1 MQLRKKTLLIIGAA
15 LISLIMVLYATA
27 STILLHD
34 FHNLEAQYVR
44 QDVARALDAL
54 DEDLSSLNTSAQDY
68 AEWDDTYSFV
78 YTQDENFVKSNFV
91 DSTFVYL
98 RLNLLVLLDSSGNTI
113 FSKGFDLKSQT
124 EIPIPES
131 LKQHLTD
138 ALLDSSTL
146 GGSRRAA
153 KTAVLTLPEATLLI
167 ASRPIF
173 NSNAEGPARGTL
185 ILGRYLDSREIA
197 LLSERTHLS
206 VDFTLPSLDFKVGA
220 GNYSGPGAKAMA
232 SRSKQDL
239 ENIKLKISNLKSVEI
254 LVKPLSD
261 TLVAGYALIRDI
273 HGNLALQVRVE
284 TERIIYRQ
292 GQATLELFTLSTLGV
307 GLIFSAI
314 TLLLLEK
321 LVLARLASLS
331 TSVSNIAARGDL
343 DLRVHMAG
351 GDELASLADTINRML
366 EALSNSQFERNET
379 EDRYRLMAENSTDMI
394 TRHNPEGIFIYVSP
408 ASRALLGYEPSELVG
423 RVPNDYFHPDDL
435 EIIAKAHSKVLAL
448 PVTYTVS
455 YRIRHKD
462 GQYIWFETT
471 SRTIRDPQTGAV
483 QEIIGISRDITVR
496 KQTEQELRESEAAIK
511 ALYQVT
517 SAPRTDPLN
526 HLSTFDLR
534 LQELLAMG
542 CRYLGLSAGILSCIQ
557 GDNYQIMA
565 VECPDG
571 SIVKEQIYELEKTF
585 CVATAMAKEP
595 IYFESVRFSGLSFNT
610 EDPAFKIE
618 AYMGIPVTVSGEVYG
633 TLCFFS
639 PNPAT
644 EPFRVVDIELVKLMA
659 QWVGSELERQQTD
672 IDLAKAR
679 DQALAATRAKSEFL
693 ATMSH
698 EIRTPMNGVIG
709 MTGLLLDTR
718 LTREQRDFV
727 ETIRSSGDALLTLI
741 NDILDFSKIESGKL
755 DLEEHPFDLRT
766 CIEESL
772 DLVAAKAAQKKLEV
786 GYLIDRAVPA
796 TAIGDSTRLRQI
808 LINLLSNAV
817 KFTDAGEV
825 VVSVTA
831 KKISAPAANAKEP
844 PAINGEPL
852 AINQTYEIQFAVKD
866 TGIGIPSDRMDRL
879 FKSFSQVDSST
890 NRQYGGTGL
899 GLAISKRLA
908 EMMGGRMWV
917 ESMGNLAGNPPAD
930 FRSAPFD
937 LGWGESCEIAEKYSS
952 SKSVLSNKPSGQNA
966 NSVGSTFYFST
977 IVSGCNSSLPA
988 NLSNSQPELAGK
1000 RVLIVDD
1007 NATNRQI
1014 LTLQAQSWGMVPRA
1028 SASARL
1034 ALDWLAAKEVFDLAV
1049 LDMQMPE
1056 MDGLALAAQIR
1067 RYPDCQKLPLVM
1079 LTSIGRQEINTA
1091 ALEADFAAFLN
1102 KPIKQSQFY
1111 NVLINIFG
1119 EETTEFRGQRTSGP
1133 FLQSIPLL
1141 AEKLPLRILLAD
1153 DHLVNQKVAL
1163 QILQRMGYRA
1173 DVAGNG
1179 LEVLEAL
1186 RRQPYDVVLMDVQM
1200 PEMDGLEATRR
1211 IRSQFSGDLTLEN
1224 PTVESEVSATDEQ
1237 SQNGKSK
1244 IENPPLI
1251 DEESQNGKSKI
1262 ENPPLTDEESNNRK
1276 SKIENPPLT
1285 DEESNNRKSKIENR
1299 KSTEE
1304 SNKGKSKIQNL
1315 KSTRP
1320 WIVAMTANAMQGD
1333 REECIAAGMDDYLSK
1348 PIAIEQLV
1356 RALIACKSRSNGE
1369 FEIPQPIVCLNSQPE
1384 QMGGTSELEVGSNGA
1399 VAGNSQ
1405 LTVPYSPAVVGWGA
1419 SNLDRALSENGDS
1432 LSAKIGDSLSAKI
1445 IEGLREVEALDEAIE
1460 IYLETA
1466 PELLRAISI
1475 ALGNADPLALRRS
1488 AHSLKSISG
1497 TLGAFRLFELCEELE
1512 IMGRMGT
1519 EANKPL
1525 PAPAGALFEQ
1535 VEAEYHRVETAL
1547 KIERQ
1552 YSETMTE

>member
-15 LISLIMVLYATA
+15 LISLILVLYATA

-54 DEDLSSLNTSAQDY
+54 DDDLSNLDTSAQDY

-78 YTQDENFVKSNFV
+78 NTRNENFVKSNFV
-91 DSTFVYL
+91 DSTFIYL
-98 RLNLLVLLDSSGNTI
+98 RLNLLVLLDSNGQTI

-124 EIPIPES
+124 ELPIPES

-138 ALLDSSTL
+138 ALRDSST
-146 GGSRRAA
+146 GGDRLSA
-153 KTAVLTLPEATLLI
+153 KTGVLTLPEATLLI
-167 ASRPIF
+167 ASKPIF
-173 NSNAEGPARGTL
+173 NSNAQGPPRGTL
-185 ILGRYLDSREIA
+185 ILGRYLDSSEII
-197 LLSERTHLS
+197 LLSELTHLS
-206 VDFTLPSLDFKVGA
+206 VDFRLPSLDFKVGSA
-220 GNYSGPGAKAMA
+220 NYSGHGAKSMA
-232 SRSKQDL
+232 RSRQEL
-239 ENIKLKISNLKSVEI
+239 ENVKLKISNLKSVEI
-254 LVKPLSD
+254 LVEPLSES
-261 TLVAGYALIRDI
+261 LVAGYALIRDI
-273 HGNLALQVRVE
+273 HGKLALLLRVE
-284 TERIIYRQ
+284 ADRIIYRQ
-292 GQATLELFTLSTLGV
+292 GQATLELFTLSILAV

-314 TLLLLEK
+314 ALLLLEK
-321 LVLARLASLS
+321 LVLARLACLS
-331 TSVSNIAARGDL
+331 TSVSNIAANGDP
-343 DLRVHMAG
+343 DLRVHIAG
-351 GDELASLADTINRML
+351 ADELASLADTINRML
-366 EALSNSQFERNET
+366 EALSNSQVERLDS

-394 TRHNPEGIFIYVSP
+394 TRHNPQGVFVYVSP
-408 ASRALLGYEPSELVG
+408 ASRALLGYEPSELIG
-423 RVPNDYFHPDDL
+423 HVPNDYFHPDDL
-435 EIIAKAHSKVLAL
+435 ETIAKAHWKVLAL

-455 YRIRHKD
+455 YRIRRKD
-462 GQYIWFETT
+462 GKYIWFETT
-471 SRTIRDPQTGAV
+471 GRTIRDPETGEV
-483 QEIIGISRDITVR
+483 QEIIGISRDISAR

-517 SAPRTDPLN
+517 SAPLTDPFN
-526 HLSTFDLR
+526 RLSTFDLR

-542 CRYLGLSAGILSCIQ
+542 CRQLSLSVGILSRIQ

-571 SIVKEQIYELEKTF
+571 SIVKEQIYDLEKTF

-610 EDPAFKIE
+610 DDPAFKIE
-618 AYMGIPVTVSGEVYG
+618 AYMGIPVTVAGEVYG

-639 PNPAT
+639 PTPLA
-644 EPFRVVDIELVKLMA
+644 EPFRFVDRELVKLMA
-659 QWVGSELERQQTD
+659 QWVGSELERQQTGV
-672 IDLAKAR
+672 DLAKAR

-709 MTGLLLDTR
+709 MTGLLLDTC

-755 DLEEHPFDLRT
+755 DLEEHPFDIRT

-772 DLVAAKAAQKKLEV
+772 DLVAAKAAEKKLEL
-786 GYLIDRAVPA
+786 GYLIDRSVPV

-817 KFTDAGEV
+817 KFTEAGEV

-831 KKISAPAANAKEP
+831 KKISLSAANAKEP

-852 AINQTYEIQFAVKD
+852 AINQSYEIQFAVKD

-890 NRQYGGTGL
+890 SRHYGGTGL
-899 GLAISKRLA
+899 GLAISKHLA

-917 ESMGNLAGNPPAD
+917 ESMGSLAGNPPAD
-930 FRSAPFD
+930 FIATVFD
-937 LGWGESCEIAEKYSS
+937 VEWGESCEIAEKYCSA
-952 SKSVLSNKPSGQNA
+952 KSVLSNKPIGQNLT
-966 NSVGSTFYFST
+966 SVGSTFYFST
-977 IVSGCNSSLPA
+977 IVSGCNSSLPV

-1014 LTLQAQSWGMVPRA
+1014 LTLQAQSWGMVARA

-1034 ALDWLAAKEVFDLAV
+1034 ALDWLAAKEEFDLVV

-1067 RYPDCQKLPLVM
+1067 QYPNCEKLPLVM
-1079 LTSIGRQEINTA
+1079 LTSIGRQEINTPGI
-1091 ALEADFAAFLN
+1091 EVDFAAFLN
-1102 KPIKQSQFY
+1102 TPIKQSQLY

-1119 EETTEFRGQRTSGP
+1119 EQPSEIRVQRSSGP
-1133 FLQSIPLL
+1133 FLQSIPVL

-1179 LEVLEAL
+1179 IEVLQAL

-1200 PEMDGLEATRR
+1200 PEMDGLETTRR
-1211 IRSQFSGDLTLEN
+1211 IREQFSGDFTLEN
-1224 PTVESEVSATDEQ
+1224 PRGESEVSATEQESSNLNSTNNPAGESEVSATDEQ
-1237 SQNGKSK
+1237 S
-1244 IENPPLI
+1244 
-1251 DEESQNGKSKI
+1251 
-1262 ENPPLTDEESNNRK
+1262 NNRIK
-1276 SKIENPPLT
+1276 NQKLT
-1285 DEESNNRKSKIENR
+1285 PEESNNRKSKIENR
-1299 KSTEE
+1299 
-1304 SNKGKSKIQNL
+1304 

-1333 REECIAAGMDDYLSK
+1333 REECMAAGMDDYLSK
-1348 PIAIEQLV
+1348 PIEIEELV
-1356 RALIACKSRSNGE
+1356 RALSACKSRSNGE
-1369 FEIPQPIVCLNSQPE
+1369 FDRAQSIFCLNAQAE
-1384 QMGGTSELEVGSNGA
+1384 QIGGTSELEVGSKGA
-1399 VAGNSQ
+1399 VSENQQ
-1405 LTVPYSPAVVGWGA
+1405 LTIPKSHAVVGCGE
-1419 SNLDRALSENGDS
+1419 SNLDRALSDS
-1432 LSAKIGDSLSAKI
+1432 RDSLSAKI
-1445 IEGLREVEALDEAIE
+1445 IEGLREVEALDDAIE

-1466 PELLRAISI
+1466 PELLRGISM

-1497 TLGAFRLFELCEELE
+1497 TLGAFRLFELCEKLE
-1512 IMGRMGT
+1512 IMGRIGT

-1525 PAPAGALFEQ
+1525 STPACALLEQ
-1535 VEAEYHRVETAL
+1535 VEAEYQRVETAL
-1547 KIERQ
+1547 KIERL
-1552 YSETMTE
+1552 YSETRTE

>member
-15 LISLIMVLYATA
+15 LISLIVVLYATA

-54 DEDLSSLNTSAQDY
+54 DDDLSNLDTSAQDY

-78 YTQDENFVKSNFV
+78 ETRNENFVKSNFV
-91 DSTFVYL
+91 DSTFIYL
-98 RLNLLVLLDSSGNTI
+98 RLNLLVLLDSNGKTI

-131 LKQHLTD
+131 LKQHLTE
-138 ALLDSSTL
+138 ALLDSSTVD
-146 GGSRRAA
+146 GDRPA
-153 KTAVLTLPEATLLI
+153 KTGVLTLPEARLLI
-167 ASRPIF
+167 ASKPIL
-173 NSNAEGPARGTL
+173 NSNSQGPPRGTL
-185 ILGRYLDSREIA
+185 ILGRYLDSSEIG
-197 LLSERTHLS
+197 LLSELTHLS
-206 VDFTLPSLDFKVGA
+206 VDFRLPSLDFKVGA
-220 GNYSGPGAKAMA
+220 ANYSGHSAKALA
-232 SRSKQDL
+232 RSRQEL
-239 ENIKLKISNLKSVEI
+239 ENVKLKISNLKSVEI
-254 LVKPLSD
+254 LVEPLSD

-273 HGNLALQVRVE
+273 HGNLALLLRVE
-284 TERIIYRQ
+284 TDRIIYSQ
-292 GQATLELFTLSTLGV
+292 GQATLELFTLSILAV

-321 LVLARLASLS
+321 LVLARLAALS
-331 TSVSNIAARGDL
+331 TSVSNIAANGDPS
-343 DLRVHMAG
+343 LRVPMAG
-351 GDELASLADTINRML
+351 ADELASLADAINRML
-366 EALSNSQFERNET
+366 EALGNSQVERNES

-394 TRHNPEGIFIYVSP
+394 TRHDPKGVFVYVSP
-408 ASRALLGYEPSELVG
+408 ASRALLGYEPSELIG
-423 RVPNDYFHPDDL
+423 RVPKDYFHPDDL
-435 EIIAKAHSKVLAL
+435 ETIAKAHWKVLAL

-455 YRIRHKD
+455 YRIRRKD
-462 GQYIWFETT
+462 GKYIWFETT
-471 SRTIRDPQTGAV
+471 GRTISDPQTGEV
-483 QEIIGISRDITVR
+483 QEIIGISRDISVR

-542 CRYLGLSAGILSCIQ
+542 CRHLGLSVGILSCIQ

-571 SIVKEQIYELEKTF
+571 SIVKDQIYDLEKTF
-585 CVATAMAKEP
+585 CVATSMAKEP
-595 IYFESVRFSGLSFNT
+595 IYFESLRFSGFSFNI
-610 EDPAFKIE
+610 DDRAFPIE
-618 AYMGIPVTVSGEVYG
+618 AYMGIPVTVGGEVYG

-639 PNPAT
+639 PNPVT
-644 EPFRVVDIELVKLMA
+644 EPFRAVDRELVKLMA

-672 IDLAKAR
+672 VDLAKAR

-709 MTGLLLDTR
+709 MTGLLLDTP

-772 DLVAAKAAQKKLEV
+772 DLVAAKAAEKKLEV
-786 GYLIDRAVPA
+786 GYLIDRTVPA

-831 KKISAPAANAKEP
+831 KKISVPAANAKEP
-844 PAINGEPL
+844 PLIAGEPVAINP
-852 AINQTYEIQFAVKD
+852 AYEIHFAVKD

-890 NRQYGGTGL
+890 SRQYGGTGL

-917 ESMGNLAGNPPAD
+917 ESMGSVAGNPPAH
-930 FRSAPFD
+930 FRSSAVID
-937 LGWGESCEIAEKYSS
+937 LGWAESCEIAEKYGYG
-952 SKSVLSNKPSGQNA
+952 KSVLSNQPIAPNTK
-966 NSVGSTFYFST
+966 SVGSTFYFST
-977 IVSGCNSSLPA
+977 IVSGCKNSLPL

-1007 NATNRQI
+1007 NATNRRI
-1014 LTLQAQSWGMVPRA
+1014 LTLQAQSWGMVARA

-1034 ALDWLAAKEVFDLAV
+1034 ALDWLGAKEMFDLAV

-1067 RYPDCQKLPLVM
+1067 RYPDCEKLPLVM
-1079 LTSIGRQEINTA
+1079 LTSIGRQEINPPSM
-1091 ALEADFAAFLN
+1091 EMDFAAFLN
-1102 KPIKQSQFY
+1102 KPIKQSQLY

-1119 EETTEFRGQRTSGP
+1119 EQTTEFKGQRTTGS
-1133 FLQSIPLL
+1133 FLQTIPVL
-1141 AEKLPLRILLAD
+1141 AEDLPLRILLAD

-1179 LEVLEAL
+1179 IEVLEAL

-1200 PEMDGLEATRR
+1200 PEMDGLETTRR
-1211 IRSQFSGDLTLEN
+1211 IREQFSADLTLEN
-1224 PTVESEVSATDEQ
+1224 DTGESEVSATDEQ
-1237 SQNGKSK
+1237 S
-1244 IENPPLI
+1244 
-1251 DEESQNGKSKI
+1251 
-1262 ENPPLTDEESNNRK
+1262 NNRK
-1276 SKIENPPLT
+1276 SKIENRKST
-1285 DEESNNRKSKIENR
+1285 EESNNRKSKIENR

-1304 SNKGKSKIQNL
+1304 SNNRKSKIENR
-1315 KSTRP
+1315 KSTMP

-1333 REECIAAGMDDYLSK
+1333 REECMAAGMDDYLSK
-1348 PIAIEQLV
+1348 PIAIDQLV
-1356 RALIACKSRSNGE
+1356 RALRACKSRSNSA
-1369 FEIPQPIVCLNSQPE
+1369 FDRLQPIVCLDAPAE
-1384 QMGGTSELEVGSNGA
+1384 QIQGTSELQVRSNVA
-1399 VAGNSQ
+1399 VAGNPQ
-1405 LTVPYSPAVVGWGA
+1405 LTIPNSPAVVDWGA
-1419 SNLDRALSENGDS
+1419 SNLDRALSEGHDS
-1432 LSAKIGDSLSAKI
+1432 LSPKI

-1466 PELLRAISI
+1466 PELLRGISM
-1475 ALGNADPLALRRS
+1475 ALCNADPLALRRS

-1512 IMGRMGT
+1512 IMGRIGT
-1519 EANKPL
+1519 NANQSL
-1525 PAPAGALFEQ
+1525 PDPACALLEE
-1535 VEAEYHRVETAL
+1535 VEAEYQRVETAL
-1547 KIERQ
+1547 KIEQ
-1552 YSETMTE
+1552 SVDC

>member
-15 LISLIMVLYATA
+15 LISLIVVLYATA

-54 DEDLSSLNTSAQDY
+54 DDDLSNLDTSAQDY
-68 AEWDDTYSFV
+68 AQWDDTYSFV
-78 YTQDENFVKSNFV
+78 NTRNEDFVKSNFV

-98 RLNLLVLLDSSGNTI
+98 RLNLLVLLDSSGKTI
-113 FSKGFDLKSQT
+113 FSKGFDLKSKT

-138 ALLDSSTL
+138 ALLESGT
-146 GGSRRAA
+146 GSGDRPPA
-153 KTAVLTLPEATLLI
+153 KTGVLTLPEATLLI
-167 ASRPIF
+167 ASKPIV
-173 NSNAEGPARGTL
+173 NSNAQGPPRGTL
-185 ILGRYLDSREIA
+185 ILARYLDSNEIG
-197 LLSERTHLS
+197 LLSELTHLS
-206 VDFTLPSLDFKVGA
+206 VDFRLPSLDFKVGA
-220 GNYSGPGAKAMA
+220 TNYSGHGAKAIA
-232 SRSKQDL
+232 RSSQDL
-239 ENIKLKISNLKSVEI
+239 ENVKLKISNLKSVEI
-254 LVKPLSD
+254 LVEPLSD
-261 TLVAGYALIRDI
+261 SVVAGYALIRDI
-273 HGNLALQVRVE
+273 RGNLALLLRVE
-284 TERIIYRQ
+284 VDRIIYGQ
-292 GQATLELFTLSTLGV
+292 GQATLNLFTLSILAV
-307 GLIFSAI
+307 GLVFSAI
-314 TLLLLEK
+314 ALLLLEN

-331 TSVSNIAARGDL
+331 TSVSNIAANGDA
-343 DLRVHMAG
+343 DLRVQMPGA
-351 GDELASLADTINRML
+351 DELASLADDINQML
-366 EALSNSQFERNET
+366 EALGNSQVERLES

-394 TRHNPEGIFIYVSP
+394 TRHNPQGVFVYASP
-408 ASRALLGYEPSELVG
+408 ASRALLGYEPSELIG

-435 EIIAKAHSKVLAL
+435 EIIAKAHWKVLAL

-455 YRIRHKD
+455 YRIRRKD
-462 GQYIWFETT
+462 GKYIWFETT
-471 SRTIRDPQTGAV
+471 GRTLRDPQTGEV
-483 QEIIGISRDITVR
+483 QEIIGISRDISVR

-517 SAPRTDPLN
+517 SAPRTDPQGR
-526 HLSTFDLR
+526 LSTFDLR

-542 CRYLGLSAGILSCIQ
+542 CRQLGLSVGILSRIQ

-565 VECPDG
+565 VQCPDE
-571 SIVKEQIYELEKTF
+571 SIAKEQIYDLEKTF

-595 IYFESVRFSGLSFNT
+595 IYFESARFAALSFNT
-610 EDPAFKIE
+610 NDPAFNIE
-618 AYMGIPVTVSGEVYG
+618 AYMGIPVTVAGEVYG

-639 PNPAT
+639 PTPLT
-644 EPFRVVDIELVKLMA
+644 EPFRVVDRELVKLMA
-659 QWVGSELERQQTD
+659 QWVGSELERQQTGV
-672 IDLAKAR
+672 DLAKAR
-679 DQALAATRAKSEFL
+679 DEALAATRAKSEFL

-755 DLEEHPFDLRT
+755 DLEEHPFDIRT

-772 DLVAAKAAQKKLEV
+772 DLVATKAAQKKLEL
-786 GYLIDRAVPA
+786 GYLIDRSVPTA
-796 TAIGDSTRLRQI
+796 AIGDSARLRQI

-817 KFTDAGEV
+817 KFTEAGEV
-825 VVSVTA
+825 VVSATA
-831 KKISAPAANAKEP
+831 KKISVPQANAKEP

-852 AINQTYEIQFAVKD
+852 AINQAYEIQFAVKD
-866 TGIGIPSDRMDRL
+866 TGIGIRGDRMDRL

-890 NRQYGGTGL
+890 SRHYGGTGL

-930 FRSAPFD
+930 FRSAVFD
-937 LGWGESCEIAEKYSS
+937 FGWGESCEIAEKYSS
-952 SKSVLSNKPSGQNA
+952 SKSVLSNKPIDPNPK
-966 NSVGSTFYFST
+966 SVGSTFYFST
-977 IVSGCNSSLPA
+977 IVGGCNSSLPV

-1014 LTLQAQSWGMVPRA
+1014 LTLQAQSWGMVARA

-1034 ALDWLAAKEVFDLAV
+1034 ALDWLAAKEVFDLVV

-1056 MDGLALAAQIR
+1056 MDGLALAAEIR
-1067 RYPDCQKLPLVM
+1067 RYPDREKLPLVM
-1079 LTSIGRQEINTA
+1079 LTSIGRQEINTPA
-1091 ALEADFAAFLN
+1091 IEVDFAAFLN
-1102 KPIKQSQFY
+1102 KPIKQSQLY

-1119 EETTEFRGQRTSGP
+1119 KPTTEIKVQRTFLGP
-1133 FLQSIPLL
+1133 FLQSIPML
-1141 AEKLPLRILLAD
+1141 ALQLPLRILLAD

-1179 LEVLEAL
+1179 IEVLEAL

-1211 IRSQFSGDLTLEN
+1211 IREQFSGDLTLEN
-1224 PTVESEVSATDEQ
+1224 PTGESEVSENNEQ
-1237 SQNGKSK
+1237 
-1244 IENPPLI
+1244 
-1251 DEESQNGKSKI
+1251 
-1262 ENPPLTDEESNNRK
+1262 SNNRK
-1276 SKIENPPLT
+1276 SIENPSAESEVSET
-1285 DEESNNRKSKIENR
+1285 DEEQSNNR
-1299 KSTEE
+1299 
-1304 SNKGKSKIQNL
+1304 KSKIQNL

-1333 REECIAAGMDDYLSK
+1333 REECMAAGMDDYLSK
-1348 PIAIEQLV
+1348 PIEIEELV
-1356 RALIACKSRSNGE
+1356 RALSACQSRSHGE
-1369 FEIPQPIVCLNSQPE
+1369 FDRPPAIVCLSSQIE
-1384 QMGGTSELEVGSNGA
+1384 QIGETSELEVRSNGA
-1399 VAGNSQ
+1399 VAANQQ
-1405 LTVPYSPAVVGWGA
+1405 LTIPHSPAVVGWGE
-1419 SNLDRALSENGDS
+1419 SNLDRALSQS
-1432 LSAKIGDSLSAKI
+1432 HDSLSAKI
-1445 IEGLREVEALDEAIE
+1445 IEGLREVEALDEAID

-1466 PELLRAISI
+1466 PELLRGISM
-1475 ALGNADPLALRRS
+1475 ALSSADPLALRRS

-1519 EANKPL
+1519 EANQPL
-1525 PAPAGALFEQ
+1525 PGQDFGLLQQ
-1535 VEAEYHRVETAL
+1535 VEAEYQRVEMAL

-1552 YSETMTE
+1552 SVDC

>member
-1 MQLRKKTLLIIGAA
+1 MQLRKKTLLIISAA
-15 LISLIMVLYATA
+15 LISLIVVLYATA

-54 DEDLSSLNTSAQDY
+54 DDDLSNLDTSAQDY
-68 AEWDDTYSFV
+68 AEWDDTYSFAV
-78 YTQDENFVKSNFV
+78 TQNEKFVKSNFV

-98 RLNLLVLLDSSGNTI
+98 RLNLLVLLDSNGQTI
-113 FSKGFDLKSQT
+113 FSKGFDLKSKT

-131 LKQHLTD
+131 LKQHLIE
-138 ALLDSSTL
+138 ALLDSST
-146 GGSRRAA
+146 GSGDRPA
-153 KTAVLTLPEATLLI
+153 KTGVLTLPEATLLI
-167 ASRPIF
+167 ASKPIF
-173 NSNAEGPARGTL
+173 NSNAQGPPRGTL
-185 ILGRYLDSREIA
+185 IVGRYLDSSEIG
-197 LLSERTHLS
+197 LLSKLTHLS
-206 VDFTLPSLDFKVGA
+206 VDFRLPSLDFKVGA
-220 GNYSGPGAKAMA
+220 TNYSGHGAKAIA
-232 SRSKQDL
+232 PSRQDL
-239 ENIKLKISNLKSVEI
+239 ENLKLKISHLKSVEI
-254 LVKPLSD
+254 LVEPLSD
-261 TLVAGYALIRDI
+261 SLVAGYALIRDI
-273 HGNLALQVRVE
+273 HGNLALLLRVE
-284 TERIIYRQ
+284 TDRIIYGQ
-292 GQATLELFTLSTLGV
+292 GQATLELFTLSILAV

-331 TSVSNIAARGDL
+331 TSVSNIAANGDP

-351 GDELASLADTINRML
+351 ADELASLADGINRML
-366 EALSNSQFERNET
+366 EALGNSQVERNES

-394 TRHNPEGIFIYVSP
+394 TRHDPKGVFIYVSP
-408 ASRALLGYEPSELVG
+408 ASRALLGYEPSELLG

-435 EIIAKAHSKVLAL
+435 ETIAKAHWKVLAL

-455 YRIRHKD
+455 YRIRRKD
-462 GQYIWFETT
+462 GKYIWFETT
-471 SRTIRDPQTGAV
+471 GRTISDPQTGEV
-483 QEIIGISRDITVR
+483 QEIIGISRDISVR

-542 CRYLGLSAGILSCIQ
+542 CRHLGLSVGILSRIQ

-571 SIVKEQIYELEKTF
+571 SIVKDQIYDLEKTF

-595 IYFESVRFSGLSFNT
+595 IYFESVRFSGFSFNT
-610 EDPAFKIE
+610 DDRAFPIE
-618 AYMGIPVTVSGEVYG
+618 AYMGIPVTVGGEVYG

-639 PNPAT
+639 PTPVT
-644 EPFRVVDIELVKLMA
+644 EPFRAVDRELVKLMA

-672 IDLAKAR
+672 VDLAKAR

-709 MTGLLLDTR
+709 MTGLLLDTP

-755 DLEEHPFDLRT
+755 DLEEHPFDIRT

-772 DLVAAKAAQKKLEV
+772 DLVAAKAAEKKLEV
-786 GYLIDRAVPA
+786 GYLIDRTVPA

-817 KFTDAGEV
+817 KFTETGEV
-825 VVSVTA
+825 VVAVTA
-831 KKISAPAANAKEP
+831 KKISVSAANAKEP
-844 PAINGEPL
+844 PAINGES
-852 AINQTYEIQFAVKD
+852 AVINPGYEIHFAVKD

-890 NRQYGGTGL
+890 SRQYGGTGL

-917 ESMGNLAGNPPAD
+917 ESMGSVAGNPPAD
-930 FRSAPFD
+930 FRSSAVFD
-937 LGWGESCEIAEKYSS
+937 LGWAESCEIAEKYGYG
-952 SKSVLSNKPSGQNA
+952 KSVLSNKPIGQNTK
-966 NSVGSTFYFST
+966 SVGSTFYFST
-977 IVSGCNSSLPA
+977 VVSGCKNSLPV
-988 NLSNSQPELAGK
+988 NLSNSQPELSGK

-1007 NATNRQI
+1007 NATNRRI
-1014 LTLQAQSWGMVPRA
+1014 LTLQAQSWGMVARA
-1028 SASARL
+1028 SDSARL
-1034 ALDWLAAKEVFDLAV
+1034 ALDWLAAKEMFDLAV

-1067 RYPDCQKLPLVM
+1067 RYPGCERLPLVM
-1079 LTSIGRQEINTA
+1079 LTSIGRQEIHPPA
-1091 ALEADFAAFLN
+1091 MEMDFAAFLN
-1102 KPIKQSQFY
+1102 KPIKQSQLY

-1119 EETTEFRGQRTSGP
+1119 EQTTEFKGQRTSGA
-1133 FLQSIPLL
+1133 FLQSIPVL
-1141 AEKLPLRILLAD
+1141 AEDLPLRILLAD

-1179 LEVLEAL
+1179 IEVLEAL

-1200 PEMDGLEATRR
+1200 PEMDGLETTRH
-1211 IRSQFSGDLTLEN
+1211 IREQFSADLTVEN
-1224 PTVESEVSATDEQ
+1224 HTGESEVAVTNEQSHNRDATKNPAGGSEVSATDEQ
-1237 SQNGKSK
+1237 SNNGKSR
-1244 IENPPLI
+1244 IQNP
-1251 DEESQNGKSKI
+1251 K
-1262 ENPPLTDEESNNRK
+1262 LTGEESNNRK
-1276 SKIENPPLT
+1276 SKIP
-1285 DEESNNRKSKIENR
+1285 
-1299 KSTEE
+1299 
-1304 SNKGKSKIQNL
+1304 NL
-1315 KSTRP
+1315 KPPRP

-1333 REECIAAGMDDYLSK
+1333 REECMAAGMDDYLSK

-1356 RALIACKSRSNGE
+1356 RALIACKSRSNSA
-1369 FEIPQPIVCLNSQPE
+1369 FDRLQPIVCLDAPAE
-1384 QMGGTSELEVGSNGA
+1384 QIEGTSELEVRSNVA
-1399 VAGNSQ
+1399 VAGNPQ
-1405 LTVPYSPAVVGWGA
+1405 LTIPNSHAVVDCGA
-1419 SNLDRALSENGDS
+1419 SNLDRALSES
-1432 LSAKIGDSLSAKI
+1432 GDSLSAKI

-1466 PELLRAISI
+1466 PELLRGISM
-1475 ALGNADPLALRRS
+1475 ALSNADPLALRRS

-1512 IMGRMGT
+1512 IMGRIGT
-1519 EANKPL
+1519 NANQPL
-1525 PAPAGALFEQ
+1525 PDPACALLEE
-1535 VEAEYHRVETAL
+1535 VEAEYQRVEAAL
-1547 KIERQ
+1547 KIEMQ
-1552 YSETMTE
+1552 SVDC

>member
-15 LISLIMVLYATA
+15 LISLILVLYATA
-27 STILLHD
+27 SSILLHD

-54 DEDLSSLNTSAQDY
+54 DDDLSNLNTSAQDY
-68 AEWDDTYSFV
+68 ADWDDTYSFV
-78 YTQDENFVKSNFV
+78 ETRKEDFVKSNFV

-98 RLNLLVLLDSSGNTI
+98 RLNLLVLLDSNGQTI
-113 FSKGFDLKSQT
+113 FSKGFDLKSKTQ
-124 EIPIPES
+124 IPIPES

-138 ALLDSSTL
+138 AVLDSST
-146 GGSRRAA
+146 GGPA
-153 KTAVLTLPEATLLI
+153 KTGVLTLPEATLLI
-167 ASRPIF
+167 SSKPIF
-173 NSNAEGPARGTL
+173 NSNAQGPPRGTL
-185 ILGRYLDSREIA
+185 ILGRYLDSSEIG
-197 LLSERTHLS
+197 LLSELTHLS
-206 VDFTLPSLDFKVGA
+206 VDFRLPSLDFKVGA
-220 GNYSGPGAKAMA
+220 TNYSGHGAKAMA
-232 SRSKQDL
+232 RSRQEL
-239 ENIKLKISNLKSVEI
+239 ENLKLKISHLKSVEI
-254 LVKPLSD
+254 LVEPLSD
-261 TLVAGYALIRDI
+261 SLVAGYALIRDI
-273 HGNLALQVRVE
+273 HGNLALLLRVE
-284 TERIIYRQ
+284 AERIIYRQ
-292 GQATLELFTLSTLGV
+292 GQATLELFTLSILAV

-314 TLLLLEK
+314 ALLLLEK

-331 TSVSNIAARGDL
+331 TSVSNIAANGDP
-343 DLRVHMAG
+343 DLRVEMGG

-366 EALSNSQFERNET
+366 EALTNSQVERLEI
-379 EDRYRLMAENSTDMI
+379 EGRYRLMAENSTDMI
-394 TRHNPEGIFIYVSP
+394 TRHDPKGVFVYVSP
-408 ASRALLGYEPSELVG
+408 ASRALLGYEPSELIG

-435 EIIAKAHSKVLAL
+435 EIIAKAHWKVLAL

-455 YRIRHKD
+455 YRIRRQD
-462 GQYIWFETT
+462 GKYIWFETT
-471 SRTIRDPQTGAV
+471 GRTISDPQTGEV

-542 CRYLGLSAGILSCIQ
+542 CRQLGLSVGILSSIQ

-571 SIVKEQIYELEKTF
+571 SIVKEQIYDLEKTF

-610 EDPAFKIE
+610 EAPAFKIE
-618 AYMGIPVTVSGEVYG
+618 AYMGIPVTVAGEVYG

-639 PNPAT
+639 PTPVT
-644 EPFRVVDIELVKLMA
+644 EPFRVVDRELMKLMA

-672 IDLAKAR
+672 VDLAKAR

-755 DLEEHPFDLRT
+755 DLEEHPFDIRT

-817 KFTDAGEV
+817 KFTQAGEV

-831 KKISAPAANAKEP
+831 KKISVPTANVKEP

-852 AINQTYEIQFAVKD
+852 TINQAYEIQFAVKD

-890 NRQYGGTGL
+890 SRQYGGTGL

-917 ESMGNLAGNPPAD
+917 ESMGSLAGNPPAD
-930 FRSAPFD
+930 FRSAAFD
-937 LGWGESCEIAEKYSS
+937 LGWGESCEIAEKYCY
-952 SKSVLSNKPSGQNA
+952 SKSVLSNKPIGQNTT
-966 NSVGSTFYFST
+966 SVGSTFYFST
-977 IVSGCNSSLPA
+977 IVSGCNSSLPV

-1007 NATNRQI
+1007 NATNRRI
-1014 LTLQAQSWGMVPRA
+1014 LTLQAQSWGMVARA
-1028 SASARL
+1028 SSSARL
-1034 ALDWLAAKEVFDLAV
+1034 ALDWLAAKEEFDLAV
-1049 LDMQMPE
+1049 LDMQLPE
-1056 MDGLALAAQIR
+1056 MDGLTLAAQIR
-1067 RYPDCQKLPLVM
+1067 RYPDCEKLPLVM
-1079 LTSIGRQEINTA
+1079 LTSIGRQEINTPA
-1091 ALEADFAAFLN
+1091 IEVDFAAFLN
-1102 KPIKQSQFY
+1102 KPIKQSQLY

-1119 EETTEFRGQRTSGP
+1119 EQTPEFRGQRASGP
-1133 FLQSIPLL
+1133 FLQSIPVL
-1141 AEKLPLRILLAD
+1141 AENLPLRILLAD

-1179 LEVLEAL
+1179 IEVLEAL
-1186 RRQPYDVVLMDVQM
+1186 CRQPYDVVLMDVQM
-1200 PEMDGLEATRR
+1200 PEMDGLETTRR
-1211 IRSQFSGDLTLEN
+1211 IREQFSADLTLEN
-1224 PTVESEVSATDEQ
+1224 DTGESEVSANDEQ
-1237 SQNGKSK
+1237 
-1244 IENPPLI
+1244 
-1251 DEESQNGKSKI
+1251 
-1262 ENPPLTDEESNNRK
+1262 SNNRK
-1276 SKIENPPLT
+1276 SKIENPKLT

-1299 KSTEE
+1299 KSTDEE
-1304 SNKGKSKIQNL
+1304 SNNRKSKIENR

-1333 REECIAAGMDDYLSK
+1333 REECMAAGMDDYLSK
-1348 PIAIEQLV
+1348 PIAIDQLV
-1356 RALIACKSRSNGE
+1356 RALIACKSQSNSA
-1369 FEIPQPIVCLNSQPE
+1369 FDRPQPIVCLDAPAE
-1384 QMGGTSELEVGSNGA
+1384 QIEGTSELQVRSNVA
-1399 VAGNSQ
+1399 VAGNPQ
-1405 LTVPYSPAVVGWGA
+1405 LTIPNSPAVVDCGA
-1419 SNLDRALSENGDS
+1419 SNLDRALSESQN
-1432 LSAKIGDSLSAKI
+1432 SLSAKI

-1466 PELLRAISI
+1466 PELLRGISM

-1512 IMGRMGT
+1512 IMGRIGT
-1519 EANKPL
+1519 NANQPL
-1525 PAPAGALFEQ
+1525 PDPACALLEQ
-1535 VEAEYHRVETAL
+1535 VEAEYQRVETAL
-1547 KIERQ
+1547 KIEMH
-1552 YSETMTE
+1552 SVDC